1 MPTKKK
7 IDDLDIQILKYLQ
20 NDARR
25 SLKKLA
31 DKLKKKTSTIYHRL
45 QRLKSNDVIL
55 GYSIIINPDYLNIHR
70 IGIHKVKMKPL
81 NISSLD
87 GMFLSSFANFIKTEF
102 PEVLFIALSEDS
114 QAIYL
119 ISFHSSETTLN
130 EFLSKL
136 KENPYISDVDSEYIS
151 NIVKGQKL
159 FNFNEDWI
167 KKATR
172 RFKKDKKKKME
183 EDESEL
189 MEINLDEEEEE
200 FEKFGIDAEEEV
212 ISDIIEEDES
222 EKDEDSD
229 IEIKF

>member
-55 GYSIIINPDYLNIHR
+55 GYSIVINPEYLNIHR

-119 ISFHSSETTLN
+119 ISFHSSEAALN

-159 FNFNEDWI
+159 FNFNEEWI

-172 RFKKDKKKKME
+172 RYKKDKKKKIE
-183 EDESEL
+183 EEESEL
-189 MEINLDEEEEE
+189 MEINLDEEDEEE
-200 FEKFGIDAEEEV
+200 FGIEAEEEA
-212 ISDIIEEDES
+212 ISDLMDEDES